1 MKLNQAL
8 AALVLAMAAVP
19 AAAADYTLAVEP
31 NYPPRVAQ
39 QVYQPLLDYLSRSTG
54 HSFTL
59 RTATNYHVYWRDLRS
74 NAKTDFAFEEAHFT
88 DYRIDRLGFRPLVR
102 TVEGTKYLLLAD
114 AAVAEGGIQGLIGY
128 RVVSM
133 PAPSMGYLLLGE
145 LYKNPIAQPEIMSTA
160 KKWTDGVDMV
170 FAQESEAAMV
180 PKYIADQ
187 YPNLVTVSESREFI
201 GRTLSAG
208 GTVPADVR
216 KAVVDAMLKLH
227 EDNALYE
234 VLAELGTTQFVAA
247 AREDYAGSERLLR
260 GVFGYTAK
268 PASDA
273 AIADSEDDPAGTA
286 PPPGTQDEE
295 EEVIGGIQVTAEN

>member
-1 MKLNQAL
+1 MNLNRLIAAL
-8 AALVLAMAAVP
+8 ALSLFATSSFAAE
-19 AAAADYTLAVEP
+19 YTLAVEP
-31 NYPPRVAQ
+31 NYSPKVAQ
-39 QVYQPLLDYLSRSTG
+39 EVYKPLLEYLKRATG
-54 HSFTL
+54 HTFTL

-114 AAVAEGGIQGLIGY
+114 QAVADKGVPGLIGY

-145 LYKNPIAQPEIMSTA
+145 LYKNPIAQPEIMSVATNW
-160 KKWTDGVDMV
+160 KDGVDMV
-170 FAQESEAAMV
+170 FAMESEGAMV
-180 PKYIADQ
+180 PSYIAQQ
-187 YPNLVTVSESREFI
+187 YPNLVTVSESREFT

-216 KAVVDAMLKLH
+216 KAVTDAMLKLH

-247 AREDYAGSERLLR
+247 NRDEYAGSERLLR
-260 GVFGYTAK
+260 GVFGYKAKAAAPAEATAAA
-268 PASDA
+268 PAD
-273 AIADSEDDPAGTA
+273 GTA
-286 PPPGTQDEE
+286 PPPGSEEAEE
-295 EEVIGGIQVTAEN
+295 EIQGIQVTAEN